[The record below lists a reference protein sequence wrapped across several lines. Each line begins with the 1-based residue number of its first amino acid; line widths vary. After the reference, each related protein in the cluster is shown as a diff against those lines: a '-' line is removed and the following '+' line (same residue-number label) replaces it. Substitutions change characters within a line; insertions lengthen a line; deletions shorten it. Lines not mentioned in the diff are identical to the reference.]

1 MKLRR
6 QVVPGSQDK
15 DFHVLKGPEP
25 DKHQFGSLM
34 GVDCPVGRFDA
45 SACEQSKPLLATFSP
60 SLPLNQVSHF
70 VQFSIMQRNAL
81 GA

>member
-34 GVDCPVGRFDA
+34 VWIVLWECLMLQPVRKA
-45 SACEQSKPLLATFSP
+45 NRCW
-60 SLPLNQVSHF
+60 
-70 VQFSIMQRNAL
+70 
-81 GA
+81 